1 MDKPLAR
8 AVKKKKK
15 KKIHQLTVS
24 GIYRIEH
31 IATARH

>member
-1 MDKPLAR
+1 MDKPFAR

-15 KKIHQLTVS
+15 NDQLTVS